1 MVKNMRKNLEMIN
14 IKFKDY
20 FTIREMHVGVG
31 SSVVLVV
38 FFFLFLN
45 WGSFNGCLFYYYAL

>member
-20 FTIREMHVGVG
+20 FTIREMHVGG
-31 SSVVLVV
+31 AAQ
-38 FFFLFLN
+38 
-45 WGSFNGCLFYYYAL
+45 WY

>member
-20 FTIREMHVGVG
+20 FTIREMHVWGG
-31 SSVVLVV
+31 QFSGISS
-38 FFFLFLN
+38 FFF
-45 WGSFNGCLFYYYAL
+45 SFPKLGVI